1 MAGDDN
7 PGKKL
12 FGKHIMNLLEA
23 YQKLKIL
30 SPLFVTKEAAMVLG
44 VSHAYTSMIL
54 SRLAK
59 QKTVIPL
66 TRARWAYSDSVDP
79 LLLPNILAHPMKAY
93 ISLYSALYY
102 RGLIDQIPSTVFAI
116 TNGKTK
122 LFETPLGTISLHSI
136 NGFLFTDYE
145 MIGKEGLFMAT
156 AEKALFD
163 TLYLAPAKSHIF
175 TRLTELDIP
184 EHFCFSSFSPW
195 LKKIKN
201 KSRRAM
207 VEKALKLI
215 LTKPLTQ

>member
-1 MAGDDN
+1 MT
-7 PGKKL
+7 
-12 FGKHIMNLLEA
+12 MNLLVA

-30 SPLFVTKEAAMVLG
+30 SPTFFTKEAAMVLG
-44 VSHAYTSMIL
+44 VNHAYASIIL

-59 QKTVIPL
+59 HQTIVPL
-66 TRARWAYSDSVDP
+66 TRARWAYSDAIDP
-79 LLLPNILAHPMKAY
+79 LLLPTILAFPMKAY

-122 LFETPLGTISLHSI
+122 LFETPLGKISLHSI
-136 NGFLFTDYE
+136 NGLLFTGYE
-145 MIGKEGLFMAT
+145 MIGKKGILMAT

-163 TLYLAPAKSHIF
+163 TFYLAPTKSHIF
-175 TRLTELDIP
+175 SRLTELDIP
-184 EHFCFSSFSPW
+184 KHFQFSYFSRW

-207 VEKALKLI
+207 IERSLANARGSPYK
-215 LTKPLTQ
+215 